1 MVTAPQISLRNISLS
16 FGGEPVFDNLNLL
29 IHSHDRIALVGRN
42 GSGKS
47 TLLKVLQ
54 GFVIQDEGERMLSKG
69 LSVGYLEQDPNL
81 SKFTTLYDYVYSGVS
96 ESNYHLVEMTRKSLK
111 IDLGIYISDSS
122 GGERRRAALTKLIAG
137 DHDLMLLDEP
147 TNHLDVE
154 AIEWLESE
162 LKSSSKSFVIIS
174 HDRMFLS
181 NLTNDTVWVDRGKAR
196 RCSVGFGGFEE
207 WRDKVWQEEDDK
219 IHKLN
224 RKIMSESRWAVE
236 GIRARRKRNQR
247 RVKNLQKLRDQK
259 KSYIPRV
266 GKANMIL
273 ASEKKSGQSVVDA
286 KNINK
291 NFASKCIIRDFS
303 IQIKQ
308 GDRIGIVGPN
318 GIGKT
323 TLIKILLG
331 EVQPDLGEIKLG
343 SNLIIA
349 KFDQMREQLN
359 LENSLLQNLTDDP
372 NIQNVSK
379 AGQILVR
386 GKSKH
391 VAGYLKDFLFSE
403 AQLRSPVKSLSGG
416 EKARLLLAKIMTK
429 ESNLLILDEP
439 TNDLDLETLD
449 ILQEVITEYPG
460 TVLLISHDR
469 DFLNRTVETSIVLT
483 GQGKFLKI
491 AGSWIDYQSLKI
503 KNNTPNKVK
512 ERINKKNLEEDL
524 STHSSKKTGYSFVDK
539 HRLEQLP
546 ILIDRLEY
554 EIKKLENFLSDATLY
569 LEHPIKF
576 EKASTALI
584 ERQTELKSLE
594 NEWFVLEDKELSSGV
609 YRIREA
615 KVLNSTIEEMCN
627 AKDQIRI
634 SKESYPVGDVFG
646 VDIYEATHVNT
657 DKQVYVTASEL
668 LR

>member
-54 GFVIQDEGERMLSKG
+54 GFVIQDEGERMLSKS
-69 LSVGYLEQDPNL
+69 LSIGYLEQDPNL

-96 ESNYHLVEMTRKSLK
+96 ESNFHLIEMTRKSLK
-111 IDLGIYISDSS
+111 LDLGLYISDSS

-137 DHDLMLLDEP
+137 EHDLMLLDEP

-181 NLTNDTVWVDRGKAR
+181 NLTKDTVWVDRGKAR

-224 RKIMSESRWAVE
+224 RKILSESRWAVE
-236 GIRARRKRNQR
+236 GISARRKRNQGR
-247 RVKNLQKLRDQK
+247 LKNLQKLRDQK
-259 KSYIPRV
+259 KSYIPRL

-273 ASEKKSGQSVVDA
+273 ASEKKSGQLVVDA

-291 NFASKCIIRDFS
+291 NFANKCIIKDFS

-323 TLIKILLG
+323 TLIKIILG

-403 AQLRSPVKSLSGG
+403 AQLCSPVKSLSGG

-449 ILQEVITEYPG
+449 ILQEVIAEYQG

-469 DFLNRTVETSIVLT
+469 DFLNRTVETSIILT
-483 GQGKFLKI
+483 GQGKFFKI
-491 AGSWIDYQSLKI
+491 TGSWNDHQSLKI
-503 KNNTPNKVK
+503 KNNTPSKVK
-512 ERINKKNLEEDL
+512 EKINKENLEET
-524 STHSSKKTGYSFVDK
+524 SNTQSSQKKGYSFVDK

-546 ILIDRLEY
+546 ILIERLEF

-569 LEHPIKF
+569 LEHPLKF

-584 ERQTELKSLE
+584 ERQTELKNLE
-594 NEWFVLEDKELSSGV
+594 DEWFVLEERGS
-609 YRIREA
+609 
-615 KVLNSTIEEMCN
+615 
-627 AKDQIRI
+627 
-634 SKESYPVGDVFG
+634 
-646 VDIYEATHVNT
+646 
-657 DKQVYVTASEL
+657 
-668 LR
+668 

>member
-1 MVTAPQISLRNISLS
+1 
-16 FGGEPVFDNLNLL
+16 
-29 IHSHDRIALVGRN
+29 
-42 GSGKS
+42 
-47 TLLKVLQ
+47 
-54 GFVIQDEGERMLSKG
+54 
-69 LSVGYLEQDPNL
+69 
-81 SKFTTLYDYVYSGVS
+81 
-96 ESNYHLVEMTRKSLK
+96 
-111 IDLGIYISDSS
+111 
-122 GGERRRAALTKLIAG
+122 
-137 DHDLMLLDEP
+137 
-147 TNHLDVE
+147 
-154 AIEWLESE
+154 
-162 LKSSSKSFVIIS
+162 
-174 HDRMFLS
+174 MFLS

-224 RKIMSESRWAVE
+224 RKILSESRWAVE
-236 GIRARRKRNQR
+236 GISARRKRNQGR
-247 RVKNLQKLRDQK
+247 LKNLQKLRDQK
-259 KSYIPRV
+259 KSYIPRE

-439 TNDLDLETLD
+439 TNDLDFETLD
-449 ILQEVITEYPG
+449 ILQEVIAEYPG

-469 DFLNRTVETSIVLT
+469 DFLNRIVETSIILT

-491 AGSWIDYQSLKI
+491 AGSWNDYQSLKI
-503 KNNTPNKVK
+503 KNSTPSKVK
-512 ERINKKNLEEDL
+512 EKINKENLEET
-524 STHSSKKTGYSFVDK
+524 SNTQSSQKKGYSFVDK

-546 ILIDRLEY
+546 ILIERLEY

-569 LEHPIKF
+569 LEHPLKF

-584 ERQTELKSLE
+584 ERQTELKNLE
-594 NEWFVLEDKELSSGV
+594 DEWLVLE
-609 YRIREA
+609 
-615 KVLNSTIEEMCN
+615 EMGS
-627 AKDQIRI
+627 QFR
-634 SKESYPVGDVFG
+634 
-646 VDIYEATHVNT
+646 
-657 DKQVYVTASEL
+657 
-668 LR
+668 

>member
-69 LSVGYLEQDPNL
+69 LSIGYLEQDPNL

-96 ESNYHLVEMTRKSLK
+96 ESNFHLIEMTRKSLK
-111 IDLGIYISDSS
+111 LDLGIYISDSS

-137 DHDLMLLDEP
+137 EHDLMLLDEP

-181 NLTNDTVWVDRGKAR
+181 NLTKDTVWVDRGKAR

-224 RKIMSESRWAVE
+224 RKILSESRWAVE
-236 GIRARRKRNQR
+236 GISARRKRNQGR
-247 RVKNLQKLRDQK
+247 LKNLQKLRDQK
-259 KSYIPRV
+259 KSYIPRL

-273 ASEKKSGQSVVDA
+273 ASEKKSGQLVVDA

-291 NFASKCIIRDFS
+291 NFANKCIIKDFS

-323 TLIKILLG
+323 TLIKIILG
-331 EVQPDLGEIKLG
+331 EVQPDLGEVKLG

-449 ILQEVITEYPG
+449 ILQEVIAEYQG

-469 DFLNRTVETSIVLT
+469 DFLNRTVETSIILT

-491 AGSWIDYQSLKI
+491 AGSWNDYQSLKI
-503 KNNTPNKVK
+503 KNSTPSKVK
-512 ERINKKNLEEDL
+512 EKINKQNLEET
-524 STHSSKKTGYSFVDK
+524 SNTQSSQKKGYSFVDK

-546 ILIDRLEY
+546 ILIERLEF

-569 LEHPIKF
+569 LEHPLKF

-584 ERQTELKSLE
+584 ERQTELKNLE
-594 NEWFVLEDKELSSGV
+594 DEWFVLEERGS
-609 YRIREA
+609 
-615 KVLNSTIEEMCN
+615 
-627 AKDQIRI
+627 
-634 SKESYPVGDVFG
+634 
-646 VDIYEATHVNT
+646 
-657 DKQVYVTASEL
+657 
-668 LR
+668 

>member
-69 LSVGYLEQDPNL
+69 LSIGYLEQDPNL

-96 ESNYHLVEMTRKSLK
+96 ESNFHLIEMTRKSLK
-111 IDLGIYISDSS
+111 LDLGIYISDSS

-137 DHDLMLLDEP
+137 EHDLMLLDEP

-181 NLTNDTVWVDRGKAR
+181 NLTKDTVWVDRGKAR

-224 RKIMSESRWAVE
+224 RKILSESRWAVE
-236 GIRARRKRNQR
+236 GISARRKRNQR

-469 DFLNRTVETSIVLT
+469 DFLNRTVETSIILT

-554 EIKKLENFLSDATLY
+554 EIKKLESFLSDATLY

-594 NEWFVLEDKELSSGV
+594 NEWFVLEEKALSSG
-609 YRIREA
+609 R
-615 KVLNSTIEEMCN
+615 
-627 AKDQIRI
+627 
-634 SKESYPVGDVFG
+634 
-646 VDIYEATHVNT
+646 H
-657 DKQVYVTASEL
+657 
-668 LR
+668 